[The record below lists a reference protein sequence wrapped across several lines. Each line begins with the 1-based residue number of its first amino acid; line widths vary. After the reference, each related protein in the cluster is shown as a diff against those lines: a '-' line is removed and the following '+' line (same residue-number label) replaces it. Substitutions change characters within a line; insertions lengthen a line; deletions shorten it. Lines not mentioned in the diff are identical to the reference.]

1 MRMPRTLALA
11 LLAALAVAAPS
22 ARADVDKPVRL
33 LVGFA
38 PGGSADIAARLVADR
53 IKDDL
58 HQPVVVENRPGAGG
72 RLVADAVKNAPA
84 DGSVLM
90 LTPIVVTV
98 LAPMVF
104 SKLPYDPVA
113 DFAPVA
119 QVANFQF
126 ALSVNANHPAKT
138 MQELVA
144 WYKANP
150 AKANFGSPAPGS
162 LPHFFGVMIAKGT
175 GVELVH
181 VPYNGGGPM
190 MNALMGGEQLT
201 AAIDTLVE
209 QVELH
214 RTGRV
219 RILAT
224 SGATRSPLLPDVP
237 TFAEAGLAG
246 IEGTAWFG
254 IYAPAKTPE
263 STLRQLN
270 AAINKALA
278 SAELRERLTK
288 LGLEPAGG
296 SAADLAA
303 RMAQDSARWAPIV
316 KASGFRAD

>member
-1 MRMPRTLALA
+1 MRALQTLALA
-11 LLAALAVAAPS
+11 CSLSLGAVAVPVLAQ
-22 ARADVDKPVRL
+22 VDKPVRL
-33 LVGFA
+33 IVGFA
-38 PGGSADIAARLVADR
+38 PGGSADLAARMLADR

-58 HQPVVVENRPGAGG
+58 KQPVVVENRPGAGG
-72 RLVADAVKNAPA
+72 RLAADVVKNAPA

-104 SKLPYDPVA
+104 SKLPYDPIA

-126 ALSVNANHPAKT
+126 ALSVNGNHPAKT
-138 MQELVA
+138 MKELVA
-144 WYKANP
+144 WYRANP

-162 LPHFFGVMIAKGT
+162 LPHFFGVMIAKGS
-175 GVELVH
+175 GIELIH

-190 MNALMGGEQLT
+190 MNALMGDQLT
-201 AAIDTLVE
+201 AAIDTTVE

-224 SGATRSPLLPDVP
+224 SGAARSPLLPEVP
-237 TFAEAGLAG
+237 TFVESGLAG
-246 IEGTAWFG
+246 VEGTAWFAV
-254 IYAPAKTPE
+254 YAPAKTPE
-263 STLRQLN
+263 ATVRQLN

-278 SAELRERLTK
+278 AADLRERFLK
-288 LGLEPAGG
+288 LGLEPTGG

-303 RMAQDSARWAPIV
+303 RMAQDTARWAPIV

>member
-1 MRMPRTLALA
+1 MRIVRPLALA
-11 LLAALAVAAPS
+11 CVAALALGALP

-38 PGGSADIAARLVADR
+38 PGGSADIAARLIADR
-53 IKDDL
+53 IKGDL

-72 RLVADAVKNAPA
+72 RLVADVVKNAPA

-104 SKLPYDPVA
+104 SKLSYDPVA

-150 AKANFGSPAPGS
+150 SKANYGSPAAGS
-162 LPHFFGVMIAKGT
+162 LPHFFGVMIARGT
-175 GVELVH
+175 GVDLIH

-190 MNALMGGEQLT
+190 MNALIGGDQI
-201 AAIDTLVE
+201 AAGIDTLVE
-209 QVELH
+209 HVEQY
-214 RTGRV
+214 RAGRV

-224 SGATRSPLLPDVP
+224 SGATRSPLLPEVP
-237 TFAEAGLAG
+237 TFTEAGLAG

-254 IYAPAKTPE
+254 VYAPAKTPDA
-263 STLRQLN
+263 TVRQLN

-278 SAELRERLTK
+278 SGELRERLTK

-296 SAADLAA
+296 SPADLSA
-303 RMAQDSARWAPIV
+303 RMAQDTARWAPIV
-316 KASGFRAD
+316 KASGFRGD

>member
-1 MRMPRTLALA
+1 MRTLRTLALA
-11 LLAALAVAAPS
+11 CSSALALAAAPPALAQ
-22 ARADVDKPVRL
+22 VDKPVRL

-53 IKDDL
+53 MKDEL
-58 HQPVVVENRPGAGG
+58 KQPVVVENRPGAGG
-72 RLVADAVKNAPA
+72 RLVAEAVKNAPA

-126 ALSVNANHPAKT
+126 ALSVNAGHPAKT
-138 MQELVA
+138 MKDLVA

-150 AKANFGSPAPGS
+150 TKANYGSPAPGS
-162 LPHFFGVMIAKGT
+162 LPHFFGVMIAKGS

-190 MNALMGGEQLT
+190 MNALMGDQLT
-201 AAIDTLVE
+201 AAIDTTVE

-214 RTGRV
+214 RTGRA

-237 TFAEAGLAG
+237 TFAEGGLAG
-246 IEGTAWFG
+246 VEGTAWFA
-254 IYAPAKTPE
+254 IYAPARTPE
-263 STLRQLN
+263 ATVRQLN
-270 AAINKALA
+270 AAVNKALA
-278 SAELRERLTK
+278 NPELRERFTK
-288 LGLEPAGG
+288 LGLEPTGG
-296 SAADLAA
+296 SAADLGA
-303 RMAQDSARWAPIV
+303 RMAQDTARWAPVV

>member
-1 MRMPRTLALA
+1 MRVLRTLALA
-11 LLAALAVAAPS
+11 CSAALAAVALPALGQ
-22 ARADVDKPVRL
+22 VDKPVKL

-38 PGGSADIAARLVADR
+38 PGGSADTAARLLADR

-58 HQPVVVENRPGAGG
+58 RQPVVVENRPGAGG
-72 RLVADAVKNAPA
+72 RLVAEAVKNAAA

-104 SKLPYDPVA
+104 SKLAYDPLADFTPVARVA
-113 DFAPVA
+113 D
-119 QVANFQF
+119 FQF
-126 ALSVNANHPAKT
+126 ALSVHANHPAKT
-138 MQELVA
+138 MKDLVA
-144 WYKANP
+144 WYQANP

-162 LPHFFGVMIAKGT
+162 LPHFFGVMIGKGAA
-175 GVELVH
+175 VDLVH
-181 VPYNGGGPM
+181 VPYNGGAPM
-190 MNALMGGEQLT
+190 MNALMGEQIS

-214 RTGRV
+214 RSGRV
-219 RILAT
+219 RVLAS
-224 SGATRSPLLPDVP
+224 SGAGRSALLPDVP

-246 IEGTAWFG
+246 VEGTAWFG
-254 IYAPAKTPE
+254 VYAPAKTPE
-263 STLRQLN
+263 PTLRQLN

-278 SAELRERLTK
+278 NAELRDRLTK

-296 SAADLAA
+296 SPADLAA

>member
-1 MRMPRTLALA
+1 MRALRTLALA
-11 LLAALAVAAPS
+11 CTAVLALAAAP
-22 ARADVDKPVRL
+22 AFAQVDKPVRL

-38 PGGSADIAARLVADR
+38 PGGSADIAARQLADR

-58 HQPVVVENRPGAGG
+58 HQPVIVENRPGAGG
-72 RLVADAVKNAPA
+72 RLAAEVVRNSPA

-98 LAPMVF
+98 LAPLVF
-104 SKLPYDPVA
+104 SKLPYDPIV

-126 ALSVNANHPAKT
+126 ALSVNASHPAKNVN
-138 MQELVA
+138 ELIA

-162 LPHFFGVMIAKGT
+162 LPHFFGVMIAKGA
-175 GVELVH
+175 GIELVH

-190 MNALMGGEQLT
+190 MNALMGEQIT

-214 RTGRV
+214 RAGKV

-224 SGATRSPLLPDVP
+224 SGTSRSPLLPEVP
-237 TFAEAGLAG
+237 TFTESGLVG
-246 IEGTAWFG
+246 VEGTAWFG
-254 IYAPAKTPE
+254 VYAPAKTPE
-263 STLRQLN
+263 ATVRQLN

-278 SAELRERLTK
+278 NAELRERLTR

-296 SAADLAA
+296 TPADLAA
-303 RMAQDSARWAPIV
+303 RMAQDAARWAPVV

>member
-1 MRMPRTLALA
+1 MRALRTLALA
-11 LLAALAVAAPS
+11 CTWVVALAALPVHAQ
-22 ARADVDKPVRL
+22 VDKPVRL

-38 PGGSADIAARLVADR
+38 PGGSADIAARLLADR

-58 HQPVVVENRPGAGG
+58 RQPVVVENRPGAGG
-72 RLVADAVKNAPA
+72 RLVAEAVKNAPA

-104 SKLPYDPVA
+104 SKLPYDPIA

-126 ALSVNANHPAKT
+126 ALSVNASHPAKNVN
-138 MQELVA
+138 ELIA

-150 AKANFGSPAPGS
+150 TKANFGSPAPGS
-162 LPHFFGVMIAKGT
+162 LPHFFGVMIAKGA
-175 GVELVH
+175 GIELVH

-190 MNALMGGEQLT
+190 MNALIGEQIT

-214 RTGRV
+214 RAGKV

-224 SGATRSPLLPDVP
+224 SGTSRSPLLPEVP
-237 TFAEAGLAG
+237 TFTESGLVG
-246 IEGTAWFG
+246 VEGTAWFG
-254 IYAPAKTPE
+254 VYAPAKTPE
-263 STLRQLN
+263 ATVRQLN

-278 SAELRERLTK
+278 NAELRERLTR

-296 SAADLAA
+296 TPADLAA
-303 RMAQDSARWAPIV
+303 RMAQDTARWAPVV